1 MSMYWI
7 HLSETFSFL
16 VVRVVDVEGGFGV
29 MRRTCGGD
37 GGDDDV
43 LVVDIVAA
51 VVVKGA

>member
-37 GGDDDV
+37 DDV